1 MRFSKFILGANYWP
15 RNHGVDMWKE
25 WDYEE
30 IKKEFMEA
38 KNLGLDVMRVNL
50 FWEDFQPKPDVISK
64 EIIQKFDELIKICH
78 EVGIKIAPTFFVGH
92 MSGENWDISWREGK
106 NIYSD
111 SYMLRYQIKLVRF
124 FAEKYKDEEAIL
136 FWDLSN
142 EPDNYVKADSRHDA
156 WLWNYVLSN
165 EIKKYD
171 KRHPVTLGIHQASLL
186 TNNNFYPEDM
196 AEGNDFLCM
205 HFYPIYTDT
214 CIDPVNSTRSTY
226 MPSFSVKLTKGIGEK
241 DVLMEE
247 FGATTLMMSEEVEG
261 EYYRV
266 VLYSL
271 LANES
276 IGAISWCFGDFS
288 IGERLPYN
296 STPFETQFGITTT
309 KGRPKKAALEM
320 KAFSEFL
327 KGIDYEELKS
337 RESEAAIVIPDK
349 YYEALFVGEDYK
361 PERNFR
367 ILLNS
372 FILAKQAGLDVDL
385 VKPEDDLKKYKV
397 LIIPSAYRK
406 GHLTYSQWLKIKE
419 FVKEGGTLYLS
430 YDGIAVEGLEE
441 VFGIKID
448 YFMVPEEEFVE
459 IESTNLSVK
468 LKYKALPL
476 IKRLILKAKE
486 GEVFGVDRKGNPSI
500 VVNKYGKGRAVFVAY
515 PIELYLS
522 YMPNVYKKDQSFK
535 IYRLLKELAGIK
547 YRLEIDSPYLEVKE
561 FHIEEEVLVFI
572 INHENEEVRAEVKL
586 GDKESINEKI
596 LDLIEKREI
605 SFTNFTIGPNKV
617 VAFWLKRGYK

>member
-1 MRFSKFILGANYWP
+1 MRFRNFILGANYWP
-15 RNHGVDMWKE
+15 RNHGVNMWKE
-25 WDYEE
+25 WNYEE
-30 IKKEFMEA
+30 VKREFMEA
-38 KNLGLDVMRVNL
+38 KNLGLDVMRINL
-50 FWEDFQPKPDVISK
+50 FWEDFQPQPEVISEEAVK
-64 EIIQKFDELIKICH
+64 KFDELINICK

-92 MSGENWDISWREGK
+92 MSGENWDVLWRQGR

-111 SYMLRYQIKLVRF
+111 PYMLRYQIKLVRF
-124 FAEKYKDEEAIL
+124 FAERYKDEEAIL

-142 EPDNYVKADSRHDA
+142 EPDNYVKANSRHDA

-171 KRHPVTLGIHQASLL
+171 KNHPVTLGIHQASLL

-226 MPSFSVKLTKGIGEK
+226 MPSFSVKLTKGMGKK

-276 IGAISWCFGDFS
+276 MGAISWCFGDFS
-288 IGERLPYN
+288 VGERLPYD

-309 KGRPKKAALEM
+309 EGRPKKAALEM

-327 KGIDYEELKS
+327 KIINYEKLKP
-337 RESEAAIVIPDK
+337 RESEAAIIIPDK

-385 VKPEDDLKKYKV
+385 IKPEDDLRKYKV
-397 LIIPSAYRK
+397 LIVPSAYRK
-406 GHLTYSQWLKIKE
+406 GHLTHSQWLKIKE
-419 FVKEGGTLYLS
+419 FVKQGGTLYLS
-430 YDGIAVEGLEE
+430 YDGIAVEDLEE
-441 VFGIKID
+441 VFGVKID
-448 YFMVPEEEFVE
+448 YFMVPREEFVE
-459 IESTNLSVK
+459 IESTNLATK
-468 LKYKALPL
+468 FRYKALPFN
-476 IKRLILKAKE
+476 KRLILKVKE
-486 GEVFGVDRKGNPSI
+486 GEVFGVDKEGNPSI
-500 VVNKYGKGRAVFVAY
+500 VVNKYGKGNAVFVAY

-522 YMPNVYKKDQSFK
+522 YMPDVYKKDQSFK
-535 IYRLLKELAGIK
+535 IYKLLKELADIK
-547 YRLEIDSPYLEVKE
+547 YQLEVNSPYLEIKE
-561 FHIEEEVLVFI
+561 FHNEENVLFLI

-586 GDKESINEKI
+586 GDKESFNEKI
-596 LDLIEKREI
+596 VDIIEKKDINLE
-605 SFTNFTIGPNKV
+605 NFIIGPNKV